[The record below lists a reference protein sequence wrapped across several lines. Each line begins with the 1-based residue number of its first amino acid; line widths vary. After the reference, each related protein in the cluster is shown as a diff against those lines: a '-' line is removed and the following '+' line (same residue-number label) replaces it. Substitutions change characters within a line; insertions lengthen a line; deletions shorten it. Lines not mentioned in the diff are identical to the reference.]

1 MNADTPSPKPER
13 GPAPTSID
21 TSVPHSAR
29 VWNYWLGG
37 KDHYAADREAG
48 DQFLQN
54 FPEVPAF
61 ARQGRG
67 FLMRA
72 ITYLVGDAGIRQFLD
87 LGTGMP
93 TADNTHEVAQAHAP
107 ESTVVYVDN
116 DPLVLTHAHALLVGT
131 PEGTTD
137 YIHADI
143 RDPEAII
150 ASARERL
157 DFDRPLALV
166 LMGVLGH
173 IDAEEVPRIVRTLVD
188 ALPSGSYLAMWDGT
202 DTDPGVMAALE
213 EYNTNA
219 PLPYRHRSP
228 EWITALFDG
237 LEIIDPGLVPCPRWR
252 PDSPEVG
259 TWADAP
265 SLAGV
270 ARKP

>member
-1 MNADTPSPKPER
+1 MNADTPSPEPER
-13 GPAPTSID
+13 GSAPTSID

-37 KDHYAADREAG
+37 KDNYAADREAG
-48 DQFLQN
+48 DQFLQR
-54 FPEVPAF
+54 FPQVPAF

-72 ITYLVGDAGIRQFLD
+72 ITYLVREAGVRQFLD

-93 TADNTHEVAQAHAP
+93 TANNTHEVAQTYAP
-107 ESTVVYVDN
+107 ESSIVYVDN

-131 PEGTTD
+131 PEGKTD

-143 RDPEAII
+143 RDPERITA
-150 ASARERL
+150 AARERL
-157 DFDRPLALV
+157 DFDRPIALV

-173 IDAEEVPRIVRTLVD
+173 IDADEVPRIIRTLLD

-213 EYNTNA
+213 EYNANA

-228 EWITALFDG
+228 EWISALFDG
-237 LEIIDPGLVPCPRWR
+237 LEIVEPGLVPCPQWR
-252 PDSPEVG
+252 PDPAEVG
-259 TWADAP
+259 TTPDAP
-265 SLAGV
+265 SVAGV

>member
-1 MNADTPSPKPER
+1 MNDTPSWPKPASD
-13 GPAPTSID
+13 PVPTID

-37 KDHYAADREAG
+37 KDNYAADREAG
-48 DQFLQN
+48 DQFLEN

-72 ITYLVGDAGIRQFLD
+72 VTYLAREAGIRQFLD

-93 TADNTHEVAQAHAP
+93 TANNTHEVAQEEAP
-107 ESTVVYVDN
+107 ESEIVYVDN
-116 DPLVLTHAHALLVGT
+116 DPLVLAHAHALLVGT
-131 PEGTTD
+131 PEGKTD

-150 ASARERL
+150 PMARERL
-157 DFDRPLALV
+157 DFDRPIALI

-173 IDAEEVPRIVRTLVD
+173 IDADEVPGIVRTLVD
-188 ALPSGSYLAMWDGT
+188 ALPSGSYLALWDGT
-202 DTDPGVMAALE
+202 DTDPTVLAALDD
-213 EYNTNA
+213 YNSNA

-237 LEIIDPGLVPCPRWR
+237 LEVVEPGLVPCPQWR
-252 PDSPEVG
+252 PELAEVG
-259 TWADAP
+259 KNLDAP

-270 ARKP
+270 GRKP